1 LFFRQFVA
9 AGKNILRDA
18 IKTGVALFKIIIP
31 LSIITKILTDAGV
44 TDYLGQML
52 SPVMQLIGLPGSMG
66 LVWATTMVT
75 NIYGGITVFAALSGT
90 AALAPAANLT
100 VAQVTVL
107 TTMMLVAHSL
117 PVEIRITQVAGLR
130 LWTMLTLRIGCAL
143 VLGWLL
149 YQIYAAGNFLQTPN
163 EALWSPPLRDPS
175 WLGWAQAEIKN
186 LATIFLIILGL
197 IFLMRLLAWF
207 KIINLLEKL
216 LEPILTRLG
225 MSRAAAPT
233 TIIGM
238 ILGLSYGGGLII
250 QEAHSGRLGKHNVFF
265 SLALLSICH
274 SIIEDGLLMALLGG
288 HLSGV
293 LWARVGF
300 SLLVIFLLV
309 QMIRR
314 MPEATFDRWFLR
326 RSFAV
331 EGTNS

>member
-1 LFFRQFVA
+1 MFLQKLIDV
-9 AGKNILRDA
+9 GKSLLRDA
-18 IKTGVALFKIIIP
+18 VKTSYDLFKIIIP
-31 LSIITKILTDAGV
+31 LSIITKILTDAGI
-44 TDYLGQML
+44 TDHVGQAL
-52 SPVMQLIGLPGSMG
+52 APVMQWMGLPGSMG

-75 NIYGGITVFAALSGT
+75 NIYGGITVFAAL
-90 AALAPAANLT
+90 APEANLT

-117 PVEIRITQVAGLR
+117 PVEVRITQVAGLR
-130 LWTMLTLRIGCAL
+130 FWTMLTLRAGCAL
-143 VLGWLL
+143 ILGWLL
-149 YQIYAAGNFLQTPN
+149 YHIYAWGNFLQTSN
-163 EALWSPPLRDPS
+163 EALWSPPLRDLS
-175 WLGWAQAEIKN
+175 WLGWAQVEIKN
-186 LATIFLIILGL
+186 LATIFLIILTL
-197 IFLMRLLAWF
+197 IFVMRLLAWL

-250 QEAHSGRLGKHNVFF
+250 QEAHSGRLGKYDVFF

-300 SLLVIFLLV
+300 SLLVIFVLV
-309 QMIRR
+309 KIVHR
-314 MPEATFDRWFLR
+314 MPDAMFDRWFLR

-331 EGTNS
+331 EGYKI

>member
-1 LFFRQFVA
+1 LFFQQLIS
-9 AGKNILRDA
+9 AGKNVLGDA
-18 IKTGVALFKIIIP
+18 VKTSIALFKIIIP

-44 TDYLGQML
+44 TDYLGQVL
-52 SPVMQLIGLPGSMG
+52 APVMQLVGLPGSMG
-66 LVWATTMVT
+66 LVWATAMVT
-75 NIYGGITVFAALSGT
+75 NIYGGITVFAAL
-90 AALAPAANLT
+90 APQAGLT

-117 PVEIRITQVAGLR
+117 PVEVRITQVAGLR
-130 LWTMLTLRIGCAL
+130 LWTMLTLRVGCAL

-149 YQIYAAGNFLQTPN
+149 YQIYTLGDFLQTPN
-163 EALWSPPLRDPS
+163 EALWNPPFRDSS

-197 IFLMRLLAWF
+197 IFLMRLLAWL
-207 KIINLLEKL
+207 KIIDLLEKL

-274 SIIEDGLLMALLGG
+274 SIIEDGLLMVLLGG
-288 HLSGV
+288 DLSGV

-309 QMIRR
+309 KIVHR
-314 MPEATFDRWFLR
+314 MPDATFDRWFMR
-326 RSFAV
+326 RSFAI
-331 EGTNS
+331 EGNNA

>member
-1 LFFRQFVA
+1 MFFQQLVST
-9 AGKNILRDA
+9 GKNLLRDTL
-18 IKTGVALFKIIIP
+18 KTSAALFKIIIP

-52 SPVMQLIGLPGSMG
+52 APVMQFLGLPGSMG
-66 LVWATTMVT
+66 LVWATAMVT
-75 NIYGGITVFAALSGT
+75 NIYGGITVFAAL
-90 AALAPAANLT
+90 APEANLT

-117 PVEIRITQVAGLR
+117 PVEVRITQVAGLR

-149 YQIYAAGNFLQTPN
+149 YQIYAAGNFLQSPN

-175 WLGWAQAEIKN
+175 WLGWAQAEVKN
-186 LATIFLIILGL
+186 LAAIFLIILGL
-197 IFLMRLLAWF
+197 IFLMRLLAWL
-207 KIINLLEKL
+207 KIIDLLEKL

-314 MPEATFDRWFLR
+314 IPDTTFDRWFMR
-326 RSFAV
+326 RTFAV
-331 EGTNS
+331 ESSSAH

>member
-1 LFFRQFVA
+1 
-9 AGKNILRDA
+9 
-18 IKTGVALFKIIIP
+18 
-31 LSIITKILTDAGV
+31 
-44 TDYLGQML
+44 
-52 SPVMQLIGLPGSMG
+52 
-66 LVWATTMVT
+66 
-75 NIYGGITVFAALSGT
+75 
-90 AALAPAANLT
+90 
-100 VAQVTVL
+100 
-107 TTMMLVAHSL
+107 MLVAHSL

-130 LWTMLTLRIGCAL
+130 LWTMLTLRLACAL

-149 YQIYAAGNFLQTPN
+149 YQIYTLGNFLQMPN
-163 EALWSPPLRDPS
+163 QALWSPPFRDSS
-175 WLGWAQAEIKN
+175 WLGWAVAEIKN

-197 IFLMRLLAWF
+197 IFLMRLLAWL

-250 QEAHSGRLGKHNVFF
+250 QEAHSGRLRKYDVFF

-300 SLLVIFLLV
+300 CLLVIFLLV
-309 QMIRR
+309 QITRR
-314 MPEATFDRWFLR
+314 MPEATFDHWFLR
-326 RSFAV
+326 RSFVV
-331 EGTNS
+331 EGSNV

>member
-1 LFFRQFVA
+1 MFFQQLVSA
-9 AGKNILRDA
+9 AKNILRDT
-18 IKTGVALFKIIIP
+18 IKTSIALFKIIIP

-52 SPVMQLIGLPGSMG
+52 APLMQLLGLPGSMG
-66 LVWATTMVT
+66 LVWATAMVT
-75 NIYGGITVFAALSGT
+75 NIYGGITVFAAL
-90 AALAPAANLT
+90 APEAGLT

-117 PVEIRITQVAGLR
+117 PVEVRITQVAGLR
-130 LWTMLTLRIGCAL
+130 LWTMLTLRISCAL

-149 YQIYAAGNFLQTPN
+149 YHIYTWGGFLQTPN

-175 WLGWAQAEIKN
+175 WPGWAQAEIKN

-197 IFLMRLLAWF
+197 IFLLRLLAWL
-207 KIINLLEKL
+207 KIINLLEIL

-288 HLSGV
+288 DLSGV

-300 SLLVIFLLV
+300 ALLVIFLLV
-309 QMIRR
+309 KIVRR
-314 MPEATFDRWFLR
+314 LPEATFDRWFLR

-331 EGTNS
+331 EGNKA

>member
-1 LFFRQFVA
+1 LFFQQLVS
-9 AGKNILRDA
+9 AGKNILHDTG
-18 IKTGVALFKIIIP
+18 KTSIALFKIIIP

-52 SPVMQLIGLPGSMG
+52 APLMQLLGLPGSMG
-66 LVWATTMVT
+66 LVWATAMVT
-75 NIYGGITVFAALSGT
+75 NIYGGITVFAAL
-90 AALAPAANLT
+90 APEAGLT

-117 PVEIRITQVAGLR
+117 PVEVRITQVAGLR

-149 YQIYAAGNFLQTPN
+149 YQIYTWGGFLQTPN

-197 IFLMRLLAWF
+197 IFLMRLLAWL
-207 KIINLLEKL
+207 KIINLLEIL

-288 HLSGV
+288 DLSGV

-309 QMIRR
+309 KIVHRL
-314 MPEATFDRWFLR
+314 PEATFDRWFMR

-331 EGTNS
+331 EANKA